1 MTSYIGIVHKDS
13 GSDLSLSFP
22 DFPGCITAGRDMPEL
37 QRMAEE
43 ALAFHVEGMLEDGEQ
58 IPEPSTLEAVMLDP
72 DYSDGVPILVPLRSA
87 VLAQ

>member
-1 MTSYIGIVHKDS
+1 MTNYVGIVHKDE

-43 ALAFHVEGMLEDGEQ
+43 ARAFHVEGMLEDGER
-58 IPEPSTLEAVMLDP
+58 IPEPSALDAVMPDP
-72 DYSDGVPILVPLRSA
+72 DYSDGVPILVPLRTA